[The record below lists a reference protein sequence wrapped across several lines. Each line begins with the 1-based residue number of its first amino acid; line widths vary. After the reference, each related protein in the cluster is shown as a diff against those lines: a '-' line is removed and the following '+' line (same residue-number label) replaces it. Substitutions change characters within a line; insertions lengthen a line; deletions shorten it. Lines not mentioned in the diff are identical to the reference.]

1 MTVGEYQPPPFDL
14 EDGRAHRRLIANAL
28 NLLMQGRS
36 NNVFDVTLNT
46 SAATTTVSDARIS
59 AFSVP
64 VCIPANADAQS
75 ITMPYRDYSSAVN
88 GSMILNHANNGNTK
102 TFKIILVG

>member
-1 MTVGEYQPPPFDL
+1 MTVGEYQVPPFDL
-14 EDGRAHRRLIANAL
+14 DNSRAHRRLIANAL
-28 NLLMQGRS
+28 NLLMQGKS
-36 NNVFDVTLNT
+36 NNVLDVTLNT

-64 VCIPANADAQS
+64 VAIPADANAQAIS
-75 ITMPYRDYSSAVN
+75 MPYRDYSTAVN
-88 GSMILNHANNGNTK
+88 GSMILNHANDANTK

>member
-1 MTVGEYQPPPFDL
+1 MTVAEYQTPPFDL
-14 EDGRAHRRLIANAL
+14 DDSRAHRRLIANAL
-28 NLLMQGRS
+28 NLLMQGKS
-36 NNVFDVTLNT
+36 NNVLDVTLNT

-59 AFSVP
+59 AFTVP
-64 VCIPANADAQS
+64 VCVPANANAQAVS
-75 ITMPYRDYSSAVN
+75 VPYRDYSTAVN